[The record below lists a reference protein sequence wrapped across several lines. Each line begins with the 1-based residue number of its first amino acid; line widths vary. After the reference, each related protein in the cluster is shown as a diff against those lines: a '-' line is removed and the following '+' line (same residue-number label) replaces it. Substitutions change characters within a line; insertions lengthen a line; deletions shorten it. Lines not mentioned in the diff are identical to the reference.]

1 MKKFLA
7 MALILIFSL
16 SFTSYS
22 STAAAAGE
30 DKLKAEVTKVQK
42 KVEDGKLII
51 KGDTNLPKKTK
62 LLITLTNNKFDYS
75 EQIKTTTKSFGKF
88 KSKEFTDGKKALFSG
103 TYTLTI
109 QTLPAAKQSEK
120 VQKKIGENG
129 SLLTGDLI
137 KKLDKRGKIV
147 EYVESNI
154 KIKSARKF
162 TGKSSTLSSCKK
174 KTAELELKIKKLEEE
189 KAELKKQLT
198 KFEQDDAAK
207 KEQAK
212 KAEDARKAEL
222 ARQQAEAEEA
232 KRKAEQEAQAAAE
245 AKRQAEQQA
254 AADKAAQE
262 TSQSTN
268 TNTNT
273 NVFYANCSEVRAA
286 GAAPISQGQPGYS
299 RKLDRDGDGIACD
312 Q

>member
-42 KVEDGKLII
+42 KIEDGKLII

-137 KKLDKRGKIV
+137 KKLDKGGKIV

-262 TSQSTN
+262 ASQS

>member
-7 MALILIFSL
+7 MIFVLIFSL
-16 SFTSYS
+16 SFTFYS
-22 STAAAAGE
+22 STASAADE
-30 DKLKAEVTKVQK
+30 DKLKAEVTKVK
-42 KVEDGKLII
+42 KNIEDGTLII

-75 EQIKTTTKSFGKF
+75 EQVKVTTKSFGKF
-88 KSKEFTDGKKALFSG
+88 KSKKFTDGKKALFSG

-137 KKLDKRGKIV
+137 KKLDKGGKIV
-147 EYVESNI
+147 EYVESNV

-162 TGKSSTLSSCKK
+162 TGKSSDLSTCKK
-174 KTAELELKIKKLEEE
+174 KTAELELKIKKLEKE

-198 KFEQDDAAK
+198 KFEQDGAVK
-207 KEQAK
+207 KGQAK
-212 KAEDARKAEL
+212 KAEEARKAEL

-232 KRKAEQEAQAAAE
+232 KRKAEQEAQAATE

-254 AADKAAQE
+254 EADKAAQE
-262 TSQSTN
+262 ASQSTN
-268 TNTNT
+268 TS
-273 NVFYANCSEVRAA
+273 VFYANCSEVRAA

>member
-1 MKKFLA
+1 MKKYLSVFLVLL
-7 MALILIFSL
+7 MAVSL
-16 SFTSYS
+16 TIYA
-22 STAAAAGE
+22 STASAAGE
-30 DKLKAEVTKVQK
+30 DKLKAEVTEVQK
-42 KVEDGKLII
+42 KIEDGKLVIT
-51 KGDTNLPKKTK
+51 GDTNLPKKTK

-75 EQIKTTTKSFGKF
+75 EEIKATTKSFGKF

-137 KKLDKRGKIV
+137 KKLDKGGKIV
-147 EYVESNI
+147 EYVESNV

-162 TGKSSTLSSCKK
+162 TGKSSTLSTCKK
-174 KTAELELKIKKLEEE
+174 QTAELELKIKKLEKE

-212 KAEDARKAEL
+212 KDEEARKAEL

-245 AKRQAEQQA
+245 EKQKAEQQA

-262 TSQSTN
+262 ASQSTS
-268 TNTNT
+268 TS
-273 NVFYANCSEVRAA
+273 VFYANCSEVRAA